1 MMEKWNVGPPW
12 RDSVLSASSG
22 IIAWIIVKKWTR
34 YEFGLGQGILGMKS
48 GKRSILQQRLYQ
60 HFMMIPIRH
69 PFSAL
74 APENTPL
81 LRENQYNYMR
91 LDTLSPPF
99 HYPLRAVGS
108 TSRRPEP
115 KIPLFQNSNIPIGAK
130 PLT

>member
-1 MMEKWNVGPPW
+1 
-12 RDSVLSASSG
+12 
-22 IIAWIIVKKWTR
+22 
-34 YEFGLGQGILGMKS
+34 MKS

-99 HYPLRAVGS
+99 HYPRTQDS
-108 TSRRPEP
+108 IIPE
-115 KIPLFQNSNIPIGAK
+115 FQLSNWGEGPN
-130 PLT
+130 LNQN